1 MGKPVPAHT
10 GSKIVCQNK
19 KASFDYHIS
28 DRMEAGLVLM
38 GPEVKSLREGRAN
51 LVDAFAKI
59 KRGEV
64 WLHNMHITPYPYA
77 HYLQLDPMR
86 TRKLLFHK
94 REIKRLIGKTEEK
107 GHTLIPTKVYFK
119 DGKAKVEIALAKGKK
134 LYDKRHD
141 LKEKE
146 LKRDMDQ
153 ARKRRDY

>member
-1 MGKPVPAHT
+1 MGKPAPIHS

-19 KASFDYHIS
+19 KANFNYSIS
-28 DRMEAGLVLM
+28 DRMEAGIVLM

-86 TRKLLFHK
+86 TRKLLLHK

-146 LKRDMDQ
+146 LKRDIDQ
-153 ARKRRDY
+153 ARKRNSH